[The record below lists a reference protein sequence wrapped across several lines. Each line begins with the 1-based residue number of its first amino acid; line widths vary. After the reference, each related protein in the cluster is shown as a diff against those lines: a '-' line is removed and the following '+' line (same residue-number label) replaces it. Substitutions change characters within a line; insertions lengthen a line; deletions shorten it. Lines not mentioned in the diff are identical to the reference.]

1 MKRDRQIVAKR
12 LKEARGPMT
21 QVEVSKA
28 LKLSQAVLSKIESGI
43 REPTAAELGRFA
55 RLYNKPTSY
64 FFEEEK
70 PSPTVEEPFKKY
82 GKGCVVDSIQFIL
95 REMAEFDQD
104 YANKNCKEYTNDI
117 KLQKLIEKTIENVL
131 TTAIDVSKVEL
142 AREGIVTENC
152 SERMRKAGRIFKLDE
167 FECEDLAKLVSQRN
181 YLMHRYLDLKWQVVI
196 TYKQSRPLLMK
207 FLRLVLD
214 KEGAKV

>member
-1 MKRDRQIVAKR
+1 MKKDRQIVAKK

-43 REPTAAELGRFA
+43 REPTAAELNRFA
-55 RLYNKPTSY
+55 GLYSKPISY
-64 FFEEEK
+64 FFEGANT
-70 PSPTVEEPFKKY
+70 SLTFEEPFKKY
-82 GKGCVVDSIQFIL
+82 GNGRVVDSIQFIL

-104 YANKNCKEYTNDI
+104 YANKDCKKYTNDI

-131 TTAIDVSKVEL
+131 TAVIDVNKVEL
-142 AREGIVTENC
+142 TREGIVSENC
-152 SERMRKAGRIFKLDE
+152 SERMRTVGRLFKLDE
-167 FECEDLAKLVSQRN
+167 FECEELAKLVNQRN
-181 YLMHRYLDLKWQVVI
+181 YLMYRYLDLKWQVVI
-196 TYKQSRPLLMK
+196 TYKKNRPLLMK